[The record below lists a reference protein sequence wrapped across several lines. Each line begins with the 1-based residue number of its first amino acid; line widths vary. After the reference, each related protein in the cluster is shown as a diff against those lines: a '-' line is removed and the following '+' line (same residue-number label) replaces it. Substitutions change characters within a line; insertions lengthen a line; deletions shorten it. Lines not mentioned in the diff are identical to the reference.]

1 MSGGERPAPTWLA
14 LALASI
20 LEWGIMME
28 KIAVAQ
34 VRRVAELAKAARDAR
49 DQMLV
54 HVSESGLGEPKVAR
68 GLHDPAAAFGFD
80 PLPPD
85 HPTRLALR
93 DAIAALPP
101 DAQYELRALVLI
113 GRGDF
118 GAKEWEHA
126 VAQASGAPDDPVE
139 FLTGRSNLHEE
150 LGKGLF
156 ELKLA

>member
-1 MSGGERPAPTWLA
+1 MLER
-14 LALASI
+14 
-20 LEWGIMME
+20 
-28 KIAVAQ
+28 IAVAQ

-54 HVSESGLGEPKVAR
+54 HVGESELGEPKVAR

-101 DAQYELRALVLI
+101 DAQHELRALVLV

-118 GAKEWEHA
+118 GAKEWEGA
-126 VAQASGAPDDPVE
+126 VAQASGAPDDPIE
-139 FLTGRSNLHEE
+139 FLTGRSDLHEE
-150 LGKGLF
+150 LEKGLY